1 MSGSRPK
8 TIAVCTLTCSYG
20 SSFEMLK
27 GVCLEAKE
35 QGFATLIFDSPENYV
50 SEHTEEINK
59 SVFKLIDYDNIDGVI
74 ISQSVMYSREI
85 SSEIISKCEQH
96 KIPIVSMNFPDRQI
110 PSVCFDDSKSFAN
123 LVEHL
128 ITDEKGKD
136 IRFVAGPE
144 SNEYSENRMN
154 AFKKALEKHNLPFN
168 SDEILYG
175 DFWRIPAL
183 KEMDRFFASGAE
195 IPDAFVCA
203 NDSMAIAVCEK
214 LFEKGYSVPHDTIVT
229 GFDGIEL
236 AEFHIPKI
244 TTAKCDNVYA
254 GRESVKTMAA
264 LLKDEP
270 VEKKKVLNPEI
281 LFRQSCGCAKF
292 EVKNANNYT
301 YLSEKDTGHLKYL
314 NYLQQELATYVAPLS
329 SLDEIKRILVEKIP
343 FSNDA
348 WIMLN
353 HGFMD
358 IHKDEKFTYKNPFD
372 KIIDAFFCIKNGK
385 VINSKSINRSEYLP
399 DLDGLF
405 NQWYTNFVFM
415 PLIFGEEFLGYLAV
429 LFTEDYYEISRYEYF
444 AQTLSQVLASLKM
457 REQLE
462 FLLVHDP
469 LTGIFN
475 RRGFYDSIERFITE
489 NSHDI
494 TGADNK
500 GKSLIVYSIDID
512 GLKQINDTYG
522 HKDGD
527 FAIKVLADAIFN
539 SAVKDSVCARFGGDE
554 FVCAAVEN
562 GDCEKAIEKFKA
574 SFQKY
579 LDDVNSVSEKPYK
592 ISASCGARFVSLSAS
607 LSVEKM
613 IAKADEMM
621 YSEKSLRKRSHVR

>member
-1 MSGSRPK
+1 MSDSRPK

-20 SSFEMLK
+20 FSFEMMK
-27 GVCLEAKE
+27 GVCLEARE
-35 QGFATLIFDSPENYV
+35 QGFAALVFDSPENYV
-50 SEHTEEINK
+50 SEHTDEINK
-59 SVFKLIDYDNIDGVI
+59 SVFKLIDYGNIDGVI

-85 SSEIISKCEQH
+85 ASEIIEKCEKH
-96 KIPIVSMNFPDRQI
+96 KIPVVSLNFPDNKI
-110 PSVCFDDSKSFAN
+110 YSVCFDDRKSFET

-128 ITDEKGKD
+128 ITEHNCRTFRL
-136 IRFVAGPE
+136 IAGQKN
-144 SNEYSENRMN
+144 NEYSENRIN
-154 AFKKALEKHNLPFN
+154 AFRKVLEKFNIPFN

-175 DFWRIPAL
+175 DFWRIPTLRA
-183 KEMDRFFASGAE
+183 MDDFFASGAE

-214 LFEKGYSVPHDTIVT
+214 LFEKGYSVPNDTIVT

-244 TTAKCDNVYA
+244 TTAKCDNVYV
-254 GRESVKTMAA
+254 GREAVKTLSS

-270 VEKKKVLNPEI
+270 VERIKVLEPEI
-281 LFRQSCGCAKF
+281 LLRQSCGCAKL
-292 EVKNANNYT
+292 EVKNANNYA
-301 YLSEKDTGHLKYL
+301 YLAEKDTGHLKYL
-314 NYLQQELATYVAPLS
+314 NYLQQELATYVTPL
-329 SLDEIKRILVEKIP
+329 DRIKDIKHILVEKVS
-343 FSNDA
+343 FSQDA

-353 HGFMD
+353 HGFLD

-372 KIIDAFFCIKNGK
+372 KTIDTFLCIKNGK
-385 VINSKSINRSEYLP
+385 VFDFQPINRHEYLP
-399 DLDGLF
+399 DLKNLF
-405 NQWYTNFVFM
+405 DSGYRSFVFI
-415 PLIFGEEFLGYLAV
+415 PLIFGEDFLGYLAV

-444 AQTLSQVLASLKM
+444 AQTLSQSLASLKM
-457 REQLE
+457 REQLK

-489 NSHDI
+489 NLHDI
-494 TGADNK
+494 TDAGIRK
-500 GKSLIVYSIDID
+500 KSLIVYSIDID

-527 FAIKVLADAIFN
+527 FAIKVMADAIFN
-539 SAVKDSVCARFGGDE
+539 SAVKESVCARFGGDE
-554 FVCAAVEN
+554 FVCAAIEN
-562 GDCEKAIEKFKA
+562 GDCEKAIEKFRS

-579 LDDVNSVSEKPYK
+579 LDDVNSISEKPYK